1 MSKKHLTRKNNMN
14 SIDTILVLV
23 TVACIVVFA
32 LNNDRLE
39 VEQASKAGLQQCL
52 VKQEIGSVVL
62 WQKECK

>member
-1 MSKKHLTRKNNMN
+1 MN
-14 SIDTILVLV
+14 SNTVTIYLII
-23 TVACIVVFA
+23 AIASIVVFA
-32 LNNDRLE
+32 LNNDRIE

>member
-1 MSKKHLTRKNNMN
+1 MN
-14 SIDTILVLV
+14 GN
-23 TVACIVVFA
+23 TVKVYLIIAIACIVVFA
-32 LNNDRLE
+32 LNNDRIE

>member
-1 MSKKHLTRKNNMN
+1 MN